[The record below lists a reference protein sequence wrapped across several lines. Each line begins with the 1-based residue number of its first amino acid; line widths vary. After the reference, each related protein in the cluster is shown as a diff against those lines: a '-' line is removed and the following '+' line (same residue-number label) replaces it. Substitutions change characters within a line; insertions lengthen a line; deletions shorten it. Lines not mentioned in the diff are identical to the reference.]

1 MSQSELTERDWK
13 VIEYIKKNPGC
24 SKQDV
29 VRGMKGN
36 PSRITVLNILDRL
49 EYEGMIIPR
58 KEKENSQIYQLF
70 INNESLIIPK
80 KQLLDDFK
88 NSYLDLVNKSKEKI
102 DPKADNTYLINS
114 LLWLYEHF
122 VGMCIFTTL
131 FTWPQKI
138 NDKQDLNKLSTM
150 AFNNLQEM
158 QSKLIDLIP
167 KGDKALA
174 KDMTSF
180 DVTFDNFLFY
190 FIAKSF
196 NEYGLYGEAEKV
208 LDFIWTITFDFLSD
222 DIVNKYIRHI
232 QSRLEIKDL
241 KNWRQIVEQISD
253 KYERMTDKGLE
264 KEILRLARMEK
275 ENPSKMKRQPLI

>member
-1 MSQSELTERDWK
+1 MIEPELTERDWK
-13 VIEYIKKNPGC
+13 IIKYIKENPGC

-29 VRGMKGN
+29 VKGMEGN

-49 EYEGMIIPR
+49 EYEGMINAR

-70 INNESLIIPK
+70 INNENAIIPK

-102 DPKADNTYLINS
+102 DPKTDNTYLINS

-122 VGMCIFTTL
+122 VGMCIFATL

-138 NDKQDLNKLSTM
+138 NDKQDLNKLSAM

-158 QSKLIDLIP
+158 QSKLIDLIS

-208 LDFIWTITFDFLSD
+208 LDLMWTITFDFLSD
-222 DIVNKYIRHI
+222 DIVNNYIRSI
-232 QSRLEIKDL
+232 KSRLEIKDL

-253 KYERMTDKGLE
+253 KYEGMTEKGLQTELLRLMKLE
-264 KEILRLARMEK
+264 KEKSLR
-275 ENPSKMKRQPLI
+275 